1 MKVLVVGGSGLI
13 GSKVCDILKK
23 AGHRVIPAS
32 RRNGI
37 DTVTGA
43 GLAEGLKQVDVVVD
57 VPNSPSFEER
67 DVFEFFTKS
76 SSNITREARNA
87 GVKSLVSLSIVGID
101 RLPTNSYFRAKL
113 AQEEIIKNSG
123 VPFTIVRATQF
134 LEFLDAIAYTSTDG
148 NVVKVSTA
156 YLQPIAAD
164 DVAKFVSE
172 AALSEPR
179 NQTIDIAGPEA
190 FRTSD
195 ILGSY
200 LRKKGDPR
208 EVVGDPQATYF
219 GSKLEANS
227 LIPVGTQPKLGS
239 ITFEAWLDAALR

>member
-1 MKVLVVGGSGLI
+1 MKALVVGGSGLI

-23 AGHRVIPAS
+23 AGHDAIPAS

-43 GLAEGLKQVDVVVD
+43 GLAEGLKGVDVVVD

-76 SSNITREARNA
+76 SSNITREAKIA
-87 GVKSLVSLSIVGID
+87 GVKSLVALSVVGID
-101 RLPTNSYFRAKL
+101 RLPSNSYFRAKL

-123 VPFTIVRATQF
+123 LPFTIVRATQF
-134 LEFLDAIAYTSTDG
+134 LEFLDAIAYTSTHGD
-148 NVVKVSTA
+148 VVKASTA

-164 DVAKFVSE
+164 DVAKFISE

-179 NQTIDIAGPEA
+179 SQTIDVAGPEA
-190 FRTSD
+190 FKTSD
-195 ILGSY
+195 ILRSY
-200 LRKKGDPR
+200 LQKKGDPR
-208 EVVGDPQATYF
+208 KVAEDPQATYF

-239 ITFEAWLDAALR
+239 ITFEAWLGAALN